1 MWYDDSK
8 YDDDEGNFLK
18 WYDRYKKYKA
28 QKASIKEDL
37 MPITWYPSRCWDWCV
52 SEDENKR
59 NRKILAT
66 NMDFFCV

>member
-8 YDDDEGNFLK
+8 YDDDEDNFLK
-18 WYDRYKKYKA
+18 WYDRYKKCKA

-52 SEDENKR
+52 SKDENKR
-59 NRKILAT
+59 DREILAT